1 MDMQLFEIIGL
12 RYVLLLGAWWGV
24 ALIATLL
31 VMAIQQAWSR
41 RARSGASHPG
51 PAATGGLLDI

>member
-1 MDMQLFEIIGL
+1 MATQLFEIIGL

-24 ALIATLL
+24 ALLVTML

-41 RARSGASHPG
+41 RVRSGARHPE
-51 PAATGGLLDI
+51 PAATGGRLDI